1 MRTRTGAVALVVA
14 LIAGLGGAPSS
25 AQASHHFK
33 KLLKLDC
40 VVVAQED
47 DPLIRARVEFRM
59 GTRAHRNNNLR
70 ALKISAR
77 LIPANAA
84 SLSTFRWRSSRRTD
98 VRPDGYNRKR
108 VGVSTYEQSRTAQNW
123 NVQVK
128 LRWRRRG
135 KPDWTY
141 KKTYRF
147 DETTCLDAQRLAP

>member
-14 LIAGLGGAPSS
+14 LIAGLGGAAS
-25 AQASHHFK
+25 AEASHHFK
-33 KLLKLDC
+33 KLLELDC
-40 VVVAQED
+40 LVVTQEN

-59 GTRAHRNNNLR
+59 GTRAHPNNNLR
-70 ALKISAR
+70 ALAISAR

-84 SLSTFRWRSSRRTD
+84 RLSTFRWRSNQRTD
-98 VRPDGYNRKR
+98 VRSDGYNRKR
-108 VGVSTYEQSRTAQNW
+108 VGVSTHDQSRAARNW

-147 DETTCLDAQRLAP
+147 DEATCLDAHRLAP